1 MSKRPFAA
9 LVLGFCLIVMGCDAG
24 NRPDPTPRA
33 TPGIAAG
40 QIINPVSR
48 SFADTWAD
56 PSVIRGV
63 DGWWYVY
70 ATSDPLRAGGAPALG
85 HVAKTRD
92 WQHWTYVGPLLTSE
106 NMPDWISPAAG
117 LWAPDV
123 RRIGDRYVLY
133 FAVTETALNA
143 GKDDSAIG
151 VATAPSPVGPWTVK
165 PEPLVPPHSDGHD
178 GWFSTIDPTGFT
190 DVDGTHYLYWG
201 SYRGGIF
208 AARTAPDGLSLATKP
223 VQVAHSDRYEA
234 PYVVK
239 HGDQYYLM
247 ASSANCCAGPSTGYS
262 VFAGRGQS
270 PLGPFLDADGTA
282 MTKSNSGGSIVV
294 TQNGNKWIG
303 VGHNAV
309 FTDSSGQDYL
319 LYHALDRVRPW
330 LGEAGGIN
338 RRPLLVDRLEWID
351 GWPMVN
357 GGAGPS
363 DTPSSAP
370 LTASLLGGE
379 PWNASSQFTNAH
391 PVDAGGVNQAM
402 RIEGERVVSRKR
414 LPADDVRLEVDV
426 LPKDSISVELADDV
440 SVEVDADSGVLRAR
454 RDSWTGSTEF
464 PKDGSWRTLV
474 VTIQGPQLR
483 VALRPVGSSDASASL
498 VSPKGRQFEGGPV
511 KISGHGVVTNV
522 VAARTHSI
530 HDDRA
535 PQPTPVG
542 TPQRVDLVAAV
553 SGSNVEW
560 SWIRRPSGVHTKG
573 GAIVWPVTDGDLA
586 GEGASGGLLLRD
598 PPEGDWIAQ
607 VKVGLDL
614 GLDTVRNYQ
623 QAGMV
628 VINGDDDFIRLGAVA
643 VEGTRIVEYG
653 REITDADR
661 FRSYGGAVVGRPA
674 GVTWLRVA
682 HHVDHGGEHLYRS
695 ALSHDGRHWTW
706 GATWTMSSASRPRIG
721 LYAGGG
727 ENPAVEAHFSD
738 LIFVNASWPS

>member
-1 MSKRPFAA
+1 
-9 LVLGFCLIVMGCDAG
+9 
-24 NRPDPTPRA
+24 
-33 TPGIAAG
+33 
-40 QIINPVSR
+40 
-48 SFADTWAD
+48 
-56 PSVIRGV
+56 
-63 DGWWYVY
+63 
-70 ATSDPLRAGGAPALG
+70 
-85 HVAKTRD
+85 
-92 WQHWTYVGPLLTSE
+92 
-106 NMPDWISPAAG
+106 MPDWISPAAG

-239 HGDQYYLM
+239 HGDHYYLM

-270 PLGPFLDADGTA
+270 PLGPFLDADGIA

-303 VGHNAV
+303 AGHNAV

-330 LGEAGGIN
+330 LGEAGG
-338 RRPLLVDRLEWID
+338 
-351 GWPMVN
+351 
-357 GGAGPS
+357 
-363 DTPSSAP
+363 
-370 LTASLLGGE
+370 
-379 PWNASSQFTNAH
+379 
-391 PVDAGGVNQAM
+391 VNQAM

-414 LPADDVRLEVDV
+414 LPADDVRLEMDV
-426 LPKDSISVELADDV
+426 LPKNSISVELADDV
-440 SVEVDADSGVLRAR
+440 SVEVNADSGVLRGR
-454 RDSWTGSTEF
+454 RDSWTGSMEF

-474 VTIQGPQLR
+474 VTIHGPQLR
-483 VALRPVGSSDASASL
+483 VALRPAGSSDASASL
-498 VSPKGRQFEGGPV
+498 VSPKGRQFEGGPL
-511 KISGHGVVTNV
+511 KISGHGLVTNV
-522 VAARTHSI
+522 VAARIHSI

-553 SGSNVEW
+553 NGSNVEW
-560 SWIRRPSGVHTKG
+560 AWIRRPSGVHAKG
-573 GAIVWPVTDGDLA
+573 GAIIWPVTDGDLA

-614 GLDTVRNYQ
+614 GLDMVRNYQ

-653 REITDADR
+653 REITDADG

-695 ALSHDGRHWTW
+695 ALSDDGRHWTW
-706 GATWTMSSASRPRIG
+706 GATWTMSAASRPRIG
-721 LYAGGG
+721 LYTGGG
-727 ENPAVEAHFSD
+727 ESPAAEAHFSD

>member
-1 MSKRPFAA
+1 MVVRLCDVRPAA
-9 LVLGFCLIVMGCDAG
+9 C
-24 NRPDPTPRA
+24 
-33 TPGIAAG
+33 
-40 QIINPVSR
+40 
-48 SFADTWAD
+48 
-56 PSVIRGV
+56 RG
-63 DGWWYVY
+63 
-70 ATSDPLRAGGAPALG
+70 PALG

-239 HGDQYYLM
+239 HGDHYYLM

-270 PLGPFLDADGTA
+270 PLGPFLDADGIA

-303 VGHNAV
+303 AGHNAV

-330 LGEAGGIN
+330 LGEAGG
-338 RRPLLVDRLEWID
+338 
-351 GWPMVN
+351 
-357 GGAGPS
+357 
-363 DTPSSAP
+363 
-370 LTASLLGGE
+370 
-379 PWNASSQFTNAH
+379 
-391 PVDAGGVNQAM
+391 VNQAM

-414 LPADDVRLEVDV
+414 LPADDVRLEMDV
-426 LPKDSISVELADDV
+426 LPKNSISVELADDV
-440 SVEVDADSGVLRAR
+440 SVEVNADSGVLRGR
-454 RDSWTGSTEF
+454 RDSWTGSMEF

-474 VTIQGPQLR
+474 VTIHGPQLR
-483 VALRPVGSSDASASL
+483 VALRPAGSSDASASL
-498 VSPKGRQFEGGPV
+498 VSPKGRQFEGGPL
-511 KISGHGVVTNV
+511 KISGHGLVTNV
-522 VAARTHSI
+522 VAARIHSI

-553 SGSNVEW
+553 NGSNVEW
-560 SWIRRPSGVHTKG
+560 AWIRRPSGVHAKG
-573 GAIVWPVTDGDLA
+573 GAIIWPVTDGDLA

-614 GLDTVRNYQ
+614 GLDMVRNYQ

-653 REITDADR
+653 REITDADG

-695 ALSHDGRHWTW
+695 ALSDDGRHWTW
-706 GATWTMSSASRPRIG
+706 GATWTMSAASRPRIG
-721 LYAGGG
+721 LYTGGG
-727 ENPAVEAHFSD
+727 ESPAAEAHFSD

>member
-1 MSKRPFAA
+1 MVRLCDVRPAA
-9 LVLGFCLIVMGCDAG
+9 C
-24 NRPDPTPRA
+24 
-33 TPGIAAG
+33 
-40 QIINPVSR
+40 
-48 SFADTWAD
+48 
-56 PSVIRGV
+56 RG
-63 DGWWYVY
+63 
-70 ATSDPLRAGGAPALG
+70 PALG

-239 HGDQYYLM
+239 HGDHYYLM

-270 PLGPFLDADGTA
+270 PLGPFLDADGIA

-303 VGHNAV
+303 AGHNAV

-330 LGEAGGIN
+330 LGEAGG
-338 RRPLLVDRLEWID
+338 
-351 GWPMVN
+351 
-357 GGAGPS
+357 
-363 DTPSSAP
+363 
-370 LTASLLGGE
+370 
-379 PWNASSQFTNAH
+379 
-391 PVDAGGVNQAM
+391 VNQAM

-414 LPADDVRLEVDV
+414 LPADDVRLEMDV
-426 LPKDSISVELADDV
+426 LPKNSISVELADDV
-440 SVEVDADSGVLRAR
+440 SVEVNADSGVLRGR
-454 RDSWTGSTEF
+454 RDSWTGSMEF

-474 VTIQGPQLR
+474 VTIHGPQLR
-483 VALRPVGSSDASASL
+483 VALRPAGSSDASVSL
-498 VSPKGRQFEGGPV
+498 VSPKGRQFEGGPL
-511 KISGHGVVTNV
+511 KISGHGLVTNV
-522 VAARTHSI
+522 VAARIHSI

-553 SGSNVEW
+553 NGSNVEW
-560 SWIRRPSGVHTKG
+560 AWIRRPSGVHAKG
-573 GAIVWPVTDGDLA
+573 GAIIWPVTDGDLA

-614 GLDTVRNYQ
+614 GLDMVRNYQ

-653 REITDADR
+653 REITDADG

-695 ALSHDGRHWTW
+695 ALSDDGRHWTW
-706 GATWTMSSASRPRIG
+706 GATWTMSAASRPRIG
-721 LYAGGG
+721 LYTGGG
-727 ENPAVEAHFSD
+727 ESPAAEAHFSD

>member
-1 MSKRPFAA
+1 
-9 LVLGFCLIVMGCDAG
+9 
-24 NRPDPTPRA
+24 
-33 TPGIAAG
+33 
-40 QIINPVSR
+40 
-48 SFADTWAD
+48 
-56 PSVIRGV
+56 
-63 DGWWYVY
+63 
-70 ATSDPLRAGGAPALG
+70 
-85 HVAKTRD
+85 
-92 WQHWTYVGPLLTSE
+92 
-106 NMPDWISPAAG
+106 MPDLISPAAG

-239 HGDQYYLM
+239 HGDHYYLM

-270 PLGPFLDADGTA
+270 PLGPFLDADGIA

-303 VGHNAV
+303 AGHNAV

-330 LGEAGGIN
+330 LGEAGG
-338 RRPLLVDRLEWID
+338 
-351 GWPMVN
+351 
-357 GGAGPS
+357 
-363 DTPSSAP
+363 
-370 LTASLLGGE
+370 
-379 PWNASSQFTNAH
+379 
-391 PVDAGGVNQAM
+391 VNQAM

-414 LPADDVRLEVDV
+414 LPADDVRLEMDV
-426 LPKDSISVELADDV
+426 LPKNSISVELADDV
-440 SVEVDADSGVLRAR
+440 SVEVNADSGVLRGR
-454 RDSWTGSTEF
+454 RDSWTGSMEF

-474 VTIQGPQLR
+474 VTIHGPQLR
-483 VALRPVGSSDASASL
+483 VALRPAGSSDASASL
-498 VSPKGRQFEGGPV
+498 VSPKGRQFEGGPL
-511 KISGHGVVTNV
+511 KISGHGLVTNV
-522 VAARTHSI
+522 VAARIHSI

-553 SGSNVEW
+553 NGSNVEW
-560 SWIRRPSGVHTKG
+560 AWIRRPSGVHAKG
-573 GAIVWPVTDGDLA
+573 GAIIWPVTDGDLA

-614 GLDTVRNYQ
+614 GLDMVRNYQ

-653 REITDADR
+653 REITDADG

-695 ALSHDGRHWTW
+695 ALSDDGRHWTW
-706 GATWTMSSASRPRIG
+706 GATWTMSAASRPRIG
-721 LYAGGG
+721 LYTGGG
-727 ENPAVEAHFSD
+727 ESPAAEAHFSD

>member
-1 MSKRPFAA
+1 MVRLCDVRPAA
-9 LVLGFCLIVMGCDAG
+9 C
-24 NRPDPTPRA
+24 
-33 TPGIAAG
+33 
-40 QIINPVSR
+40 
-48 SFADTWAD
+48 
-56 PSVIRGV
+56 RG
-63 DGWWYVY
+63 
-70 ATSDPLRAGGAPALG
+70 PALG

-239 HGDQYYLM
+239 HGDHYYLM

-270 PLGPFLDADGTA
+270 PLGPFLDADGIA

-303 VGHNAV
+303 AGHNAV

-330 LGEAGGIN
+330 LGEAGG
-338 RRPLLVDRLEWID
+338 
-351 GWPMVN
+351 
-357 GGAGPS
+357 
-363 DTPSSAP
+363 
-370 LTASLLGGE
+370 
-379 PWNASSQFTNAH
+379 
-391 PVDAGGVNQAM
+391 VNQAM

-414 LPADDVRLEVDV
+414 LPADDVRLEMDV
-426 LPKDSISVELADDV
+426 LPKNSISVELADDV
-440 SVEVDADSGVLRAR
+440 SVEVNADSGVLRGR
-454 RDSWTGSTEF
+454 RDSWTGSMEF

-474 VTIQGPQLR
+474 VTIHGPQLR
-483 VALRPVGSSDASASL
+483 VALRPAGSSDASASL
-498 VSPKGRQFEGGPV
+498 VSPKGRQFEGGPL
-511 KISGHGVVTNV
+511 KISGHGLVTNV
-522 VAARTHSI
+522 VAARIHSI

-553 SGSNVEW
+553 NGSNVEW
-560 SWIRRPSGVHTKG
+560 AWIRRPSGVHAKG
-573 GAIVWPVTDGDLA
+573 GAIIWPVTDGDLA

-614 GLDTVRNYQ
+614 GLDMVRNYQ

-653 REITDADR
+653 REITDADG

-695 ALSHDGRHWTW
+695 ALSDDGRHWTW
-706 GATWTMSSASRPRIG
+706 GATWTMSAASRPRIG
-721 LYAGGG
+721 LYTGGG
-727 ENPAVEAHFSD
+727 ENPAVEAHFPD

>member
-1 MSKRPFAA
+1 
-9 LVLGFCLIVMGCDAG
+9 
-24 NRPDPTPRA
+24 
-33 TPGIAAG
+33 
-40 QIINPVSR
+40 
-48 SFADTWAD
+48 
-56 PSVIRGV
+56 
-63 DGWWYVY
+63 
-70 ATSDPLRAGGAPALG
+70 
-85 HVAKTRD
+85 
-92 WQHWTYVGPLLTSE
+92 
-106 NMPDWISPAAG
+106 MPDWISPAAG

-239 HGDQYYLM
+239 HGDHYYLM

-270 PLGPFLDADGTA
+270 PLGPFLDADGIA

-303 VGHNAV
+303 AGHNAV

-330 LGEAGGIN
+330 LGEAGG
-338 RRPLLVDRLEWID
+338 
-351 GWPMVN
+351 
-357 GGAGPS
+357 
-363 DTPSSAP
+363 
-370 LTASLLGGE
+370 
-379 PWNASSQFTNAH
+379 
-391 PVDAGGVNQAM
+391 VNQAM

-414 LPADDVRLEVDV
+414 LPADDVRLEMDV
-426 LPKDSISVELADDV
+426 LPKNSISVELADDV
-440 SVEVDADSGVLRAR
+440 SVEVNADSGVLRGR
-454 RDSWTGSTEF
+454 RDSWTGSMEF

-474 VTIQGPQLR
+474 VTIHGPQLR
-483 VALRPVGSSDASASL
+483 VALRPAGSSDASASL
-498 VSPKGRQFEGGPV
+498 VSPKGRQFEGGPL
-511 KISGHGVVTNV
+511 KISGHGLVTNV
-522 VAARTHSI
+522 VAARIHSI

-553 SGSNVEW
+553 NGSNVEW
-560 SWIRRPSGVHTKG
+560 AWIRRPSGVHAKG
-573 GAIVWPVTDGDLA
+573 GAIIWPVTDGDLA

-614 GLDTVRNYQ
+614 GLDMVRNYQ

-653 REITDADR
+653 REITDADG

-727 ENPAVEAHFSD
+727 ENPAAEAHFSD
-738 LIFVNASWPS
+738 LIFVNESWPS

>member
-1 MSKRPFAA
+1 MVVRLCDVRPAA
-9 LVLGFCLIVMGCDAG
+9 C
-24 NRPDPTPRA
+24 
-33 TPGIAAG
+33 
-40 QIINPVSR
+40 
-48 SFADTWAD
+48 
-56 PSVIRGV
+56 RG
-63 DGWWYVY
+63 
-70 ATSDPLRAGGAPALG
+70 PALG

-239 HGDQYYLM
+239 HGDHYYLM

-270 PLGPFLDADGTA
+270 PLGPFLDADGIA

-303 VGHNAV
+303 AGHNAV

-330 LGEAGGIN
+330 LGEAGG
-338 RRPLLVDRLEWID
+338 
-351 GWPMVN
+351 
-357 GGAGPS
+357 
-363 DTPSSAP
+363 
-370 LTASLLGGE
+370 
-379 PWNASSQFTNAH
+379 
-391 PVDAGGVNQAM
+391 VNQAM

-414 LPADDVRLEVDV
+414 LPADDVRLEMDV
-426 LPKDSISVELADDV
+426 LPKNSISVELADDV
-440 SVEVDADSGVLRAR
+440 SVEVNADSGVLRGR
-454 RDSWTGSTEF
+454 RDSWTGSMEF

-474 VTIQGPQLR
+474 VTIHGPQLR
-483 VALRPVGSSDASASL
+483 VALRPAGSSDASVSL
-498 VSPKGRQFEGGPV
+498 VSPKGRQFEGGPL
-511 KISGHGVVTNV
+511 KISGHGLVTNV
-522 VAARTHSI
+522 VAARIHSI

-553 SGSNVEW
+553 NGSNVEW
-560 SWIRRPSGVHTKG
+560 AWIRRPSGVHAKG
-573 GAIVWPVTDGDLA
+573 GAIIWPVTDGDLA

-614 GLDTVRNYQ
+614 GLDMVRNYQ

-653 REITDADR
+653 REITDADG

-695 ALSHDGRHWTW
+695 ALSDDGRHWTW
-706 GATWTMSSASRPRIG
+706 GATWTMSAASRPRIG
-721 LYAGGG
+721 LYTGGG
-727 ENPAVEAHFSD
+727 ESPAAEAHFSD

>member
-1 MSKRPFAA
+1 MVRLCDVRPAA
-9 LVLGFCLIVMGCDAG
+9 C
-24 NRPDPTPRA
+24 
-33 TPGIAAG
+33 
-40 QIINPVSR
+40 
-48 SFADTWAD
+48 
-56 PSVIRGV
+56 RG
-63 DGWWYVY
+63 
-70 ATSDPLRAGGAPALG
+70 PALG

-239 HGDQYYLM
+239 HGDHYYLM

-270 PLGPFLDADGTA
+270 PLGPFLDADGIA

-303 VGHNAV
+303 AGHNAV

-330 LGEAGGIN
+330 LGEAGG
-338 RRPLLVDRLEWID
+338 
-351 GWPMVN
+351 
-357 GGAGPS
+357 
-363 DTPSSAP
+363 
-370 LTASLLGGE
+370 
-379 PWNASSQFTNAH
+379 
-391 PVDAGGVNQAM
+391 VNQAM

-414 LPADDVRLEVDV
+414 LPADDVRLEMDV
-426 LPKDSISVELADDV
+426 LPKNSISVELADDV
-440 SVEVDADSGVLRAR
+440 SVEVNADSGVLRGR
-454 RDSWTGSTEF
+454 RDSWTGSMEF

-474 VTIQGPQLR
+474 VTIHGPQLR
-483 VALRPVGSSDASASL
+483 VALRPAGSSDASASL
-498 VSPKGRQFEGGPV
+498 VSPKGRQFEGGPL
-511 KISGHGVVTNV
+511 KISGHGLVTNV
-522 VAARTHSI
+522 VAARIHSI

-553 SGSNVEW
+553 NGSNVEW
-560 SWIRRPSGVHTKG
+560 AWIRRPSGVHAKG
-573 GAIVWPVTDGDLA
+573 GAIIWPVTDGDLA

-614 GLDTVRNYQ
+614 GLDMVRNYQ

-653 REITDADR
+653 REITDADG

-695 ALSHDGRHWTW
+695 ALSDDGRHWTW
-706 GATWTMSSASRPRIG
+706 GATWTMSAASRPRIG
-721 LYAGGG
+721 LYTGGG
-727 ENPAVEAHFSD
+727 ESPAAEAHFSD

>member
-1 MSKRPFAA
+1 
-9 LVLGFCLIVMGCDAG
+9 MG
-24 NRPDPTPRA
+24 R
-33 TPGIAAG
+33 
-40 QIINPVSR
+40 PVSHQGCGWLVVR
-48 SFADTWAD
+48 LCDVRPAAC
-56 PSVIRGV
+56 RG
-63 DGWWYVY
+63 
-70 ATSDPLRAGGAPALG
+70 PALG

-239 HGDQYYLM
+239 HGDHYYLM

-270 PLGPFLDADGTA
+270 PLGPFLDADGIA

-303 VGHNAV
+303 AGHNAV

-330 LGEAGGIN
+330 LGEAGG
-338 RRPLLVDRLEWID
+338 
-351 GWPMVN
+351 
-357 GGAGPS
+357 
-363 DTPSSAP
+363 
-370 LTASLLGGE
+370 
-379 PWNASSQFTNAH
+379 
-391 PVDAGGVNQAM
+391 VNQAM

-414 LPADDVRLEVDV
+414 LPADDVRLEMDV
-426 LPKDSISVELADDV
+426 LPKNSISVELADDV
-440 SVEVDADSGVLRAR
+440 SVEVNADSGVLRGR
-454 RDSWTGSTEF
+454 RDSWTGSMEF

-474 VTIQGPQLR
+474 VTIHGPQLR
-483 VALRPVGSSDASASL
+483 VALRPAGSSDASASL
-498 VSPKGRQFEGGPV
+498 VSPKGRQFEGGPL
-511 KISGHGVVTNV
+511 KN
-522 VAARTHSI
+522 
-530 HDDRA
+530 
-535 PQPTPVG
+535 
-542 TPQRVDLVAAV
+542 L
-553 SGSNVEW
+553 
-560 SWIRRPSGVHTKG
+560 
-573 GAIVWPVTDGDLA
+573 
-586 GEGASGGLLLRD
+586 
-598 PPEGDWIAQ
+598 
-607 VKVGLDL
+607 
-614 GLDTVRNYQ
+614 
-623 QAGMV
+623 
-628 VINGDDDFIRLGAVA
+628 
-643 VEGTRIVEYG
+643 
-653 REITDADR
+653 
-661 FRSYGGAVVGRPA
+661 
-674 GVTWLRVA
+674 
-682 HHVDHGGEHLYRS
+682 
-695 ALSHDGRHWTW
+695 
-706 GATWTMSSASRPRIG
+706 RPRSRDQRRRG
-721 LYAGGG
+721 
-727 ENPAVEAHFSD
+727 PDPQH
-738 LIFVNASWPS
+738 P